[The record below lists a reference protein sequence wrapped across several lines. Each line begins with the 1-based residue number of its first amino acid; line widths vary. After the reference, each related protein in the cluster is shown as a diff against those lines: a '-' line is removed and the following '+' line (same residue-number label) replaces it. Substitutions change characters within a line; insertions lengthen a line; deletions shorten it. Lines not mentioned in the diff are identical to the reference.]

1 MKIRTLIYV
10 IILLLV
16 VNVAAISTM
25 VYYRMTPPQAPWGER
40 DMRRNGP
47 PDFEPP
53 KLSASERMAIEQS
66 RQRLDSLIEPI
77 LGNIQTARGQLM
89 EELKKDDPDTTKV
102 YQLIGDIGA
111 LQSAIQKQMV
121 GQFLSNGGSLRPE
134 QRKRLLRMIE
144 DRTQWQERGRF
155 EGRKKMERKF

>member
-25 VYYRMTPPQAPWGER
+25 VYYRMTPPKGPWER
-40 DMRRNGP
+40 GDFRRSGP
-47 PDFEPP
+47 PEFEPP

-66 RQRLDSLIEPI
+66 RQQLDSLIEPI
-77 LGNIQTARGQLM
+77 VGKIQTARGQLL
-89 EELKKDDPDTTKV
+89 EELKKDNPDTTKV

-121 GQFLSNGGSLRPE
+121 GQFLSDGGLLRPE

-144 DRTQWQERGRF
+144 DRTHWQERGRF
-155 EGRKKMERKF
+155 EGRKRIERNF